1 MLWLIGLNF
10 FITLAAIMPFVKI
23 SHWTVRLFDFPRV
36 QFLVL
41 GFSLII
47 INIFLFDDSLVYII
61 SFITMILAT
70 SYQLKKVMRY
80 TRLRKVEVKKLK
92 GKTDL
97 PIIKI
102 MVSNVLTPNRS
113 SEKLL
118 SHVNLEK
125 PDVLLCVETDQWW
138 EDQLSVLEE
147 EYPVQI
153 KIPQDNLYG
162 MHLYSKLKLKS
173 TDVRFLVEDDIPSI
187 KTKVVLESGDEVLFY
202 ALHPK
207 PPSPTENDTST
218 NRDAEL
224 LVVAK
229 EISQVDEPVIVC
241 GDLNDVAWS
250 KSTELFKKISELLDS
265 RIGRG
270 RFSTFHAQYPFLRW
284 PLDHFFHS
292 SHFMLKDMKV
302 LPSIDSDHFPII
314 TQLYF
319 SSQAKNIQKEPQAD
333 QEDEK
338 EANEKINEAFEE

>member
-10 FITLAAIMPFVKI
+10 FITLAAVMSFVKI
-23 SHWTVRLFDFPRV
+23 SHWTVRFFDFPRV
-36 QFLVL
+36 QFLVIGFCL
-41 GFSLII
+41 GI
-47 INIFLFDDSLVYII
+47 INISLFDDSLVYII

-70 SYQLKKVMRY
+70 SYQLKKVIRY

-92 GKTDL
+92 VKTNL
-97 PIIKI
+97 PTLKI

-118 SHVNLEK
+118 NHINSEQ

-138 EDQLSVLEE
+138 ENQLSVLEE
-147 EYPVQI
+147 DYPIQV

-162 MHLYSKLKLKS
+162 MHLYSKLKLKA
-173 TDVRFLVEDDIPSI
+173 TDIRFLVEGDIPSI
-187 KTKVVLESGDEVLFY
+187 KTKIVLEDGEEVLLY

-224 LVVAK
+224 LIVAK

-250 KSTELFKKISELLDS
+250 KSTELFKKISKLLDS

-292 SHFMLKDMKV
+292 SHFLLKDMKV
-302 LPSIDSDHFPII
+302 LSSIDSDHFPIM

-319 SSQAKNIQKEPQAD
+319 SSKAKNDQKEPQAD
-333 QEDEK
+333 QDDKK
-338 EANEKINEAFEE
+338 EANEKIKEAFED